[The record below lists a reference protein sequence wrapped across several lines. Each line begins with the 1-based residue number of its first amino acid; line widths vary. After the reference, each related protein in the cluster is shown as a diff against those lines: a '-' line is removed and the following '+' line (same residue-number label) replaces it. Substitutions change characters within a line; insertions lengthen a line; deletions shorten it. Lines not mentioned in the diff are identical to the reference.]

1 MADLNEFISSIK
13 SEGLMRNNRYEV
25 MLSPPAVTGFNNYN
39 ELRKILLYC
48 DNVTIPGLSIST
60 IPARTYGEY
69 REMPYE
75 KIYAPIT
82 LNFYVDNSMQVK
94 KLFDSWITNIQD
106 PNTRN
111 MNYYST
117 YTTDIDIYVL
127 DVKERARYAVKLFH
141 AYPKDMSAITMDYS
155 NRDVMK
161 LQVTMNYKYWK
172 SSEIIQT
179 DNVEDYIPVP
189 NEYLNNFAGYQS
201 SFYEGTPPESYSP
214 NVALNV
220 PPNAA
225 QGSTQRQSITPN
237 LGGLSLS
244 GASYKF

>member
-1 MADLNEFISSIK
+1 MANLNEFISSIK

-25 MLSPPAVTGFNNYN
+25 VLYPPAVAGFNNYN

-117 YTTDIDIYVL
+117 YTTDIDIHIL
-127 DVKERARYAVKLFH
+127 DVKEQARYTVKLFN

-179 DNVEDYIPVP
+179 DIVEDYIPVP

-201 SFYEGTPPESYSP
+201 SFYEGTPPNSYSP
-214 NVALNV
+214 NFGLNV
-220 PPNAA
+220 QLNT
-225 QGSTQRQSITPN
+225 TQSNTQSQSITPDLRGIATN
-237 LGGLSLS
+237 
-244 GASYKF
+244 GASFDF